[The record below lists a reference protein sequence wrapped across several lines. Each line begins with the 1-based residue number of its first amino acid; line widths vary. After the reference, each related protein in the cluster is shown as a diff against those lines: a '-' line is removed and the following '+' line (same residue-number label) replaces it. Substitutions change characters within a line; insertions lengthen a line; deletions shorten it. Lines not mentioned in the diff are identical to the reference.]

1 MAATNSL
8 RHTAA
13 RPRRK
18 SIYSL
23 EMYLYLLP
31 ALLFVGIFLL
41 YPAAYTL
48 YISFTDWD
56 GLNPPN
62 FIGLQN
68 YTEIIFK
75 EPAFITSAL
84 NTLIWVVA
92 TLALPVLLG
101 LALAVIISYVPFQ
114 EFFKT
119 VFYLPYA
126 ISATSIAVIWGFML
140 SPQGVVNTVLGQL
153 GLNFLVHS
161 WLVTPPWHTVVML
174 LAYTWQITGTN
185 MVLFLIGLQSIPTD
199 PIEAAK
205 LDGANEWQV
214 FRHIIIPLLRPI
226 TTVVVTLA
234 VVNSFKVFDIIW
246 VLTQG
251 GPFRSSET
259 LAVTMYRESFVLF
272 RLGYGAAIANLLSL
286 IVIIFSIFYL
296 RSIFKAED

>member
-1 MAATNSL
+1 METMGS
-8 RHTAA
+8 
-13 RPRRK
+13 RPQVRTSGRRFITK
-18 SIYSL
+18 I
-23 EMYLYLLP
+23 EVYLYLLP
-31 ALLFVGIFLL
+31 ALLFVGVFLL
-41 YPAAYTL
+41 YPAIYTL

-56 GLNPPN
+56 GLNPPA

-68 YTEIIFK
+68 YIEIIFH
-75 EPAFITSAL
+75 EPVFVTSTL

-92 TLALPVLLG
+92 SLALPVLLG
-101 LALAVIISYVPFQ
+101 LGLAVIISYVPYQ

-126 ISATSIAVIWGFML
+126 ISATSIAVVWGFML
-140 SPQGVVNTVLGQL
+140 SPEGVINILLEQI
-153 GLNFLVHS
+153 GLDFIARS
-161 WLVTPPWHTVVML
+161 WLVSPPWHTVVML

-185 MVLFLIGLQSIPTD
+185 MVLFLVGLQNIPSD

-214 FRHIIIPLLRPI
+214 FRHITFPLLRPI
-226 TTVVVTLA
+226 TTVVITLA

-296 RSIFKAED
+296 RSIFKREN